1 MWFTNQRGEQEFSGG
16 KNDWTGAASV
26 AAICRDF
33 HTDVEEETVA
43 DEPLSCYN
51 CRYRRWSAE
60 SFTCMKKTAA

>member
-1 MWFTNQRGEQEFSGG
+1 MWFTNQRGEQEFIGG

-26 AAICRDF
+26 AAACRDF
-33 HTDVEEETVA
+33 HADVEEEIVA

-60 SFTCMKKTAA
+60 SFTCMKKSAV